1 MSSESWGCDCV
12 SSYGRESISETSSIS
27 WGSYSRSSISGS
39 QVVSSSSSNGWGIYW
54 SNSSVWV
61 RYQTSSSCGK
71 SIGKRASIS
80 SICNCG
86 CSSNWSNSWSC
97 SNSMSKSRYSWG
109 GYKGWGV
116 SSIDG
121 TFGSQVV
128 GSGCSYRWCVNWSYC
143 SIWVTYKTMKACWCN
158 ISKRSS
164 IWTYKTVVSN
174 KTVVSTI
181 DAMSVMTMEGQD
193 GTRGYGKT
201 SRNDTQKLHVDYL
214 VYD

>member
-54 SNSSVWV
+54 SNSSVWM
-61 RYQTSSSCGK
+61 RYQT
-71 SIGKRASIS
+71 
-80 SICNCG
+80 
-86 CSSNWSNSWSC
+86 SSNWSNSWSC
-97 SNSMSKSRYSWG
+97 SNSMSKTRYSWG

-116 SSIDG
+116 SRIDG

-174 KTVVSTI
+174 KTMVSTI

-201 SRNDTQKLHVDYL
+201 SRNDNQKLHVDYL